1 MADPDIEARRV
12 ELNAWIARTR
22 GHQKKLGI
30 GTAAGA
36 VVSIG
41 LMVWNTTV
49 GGVGLGTVA
58 LVALC
63 GFWITAGHIMD
74 WRNKLAN
81 LGKPKVLRLSGGG
94 RRF

>member
-1 MADPDIEARRV
+1 MADPGIEARRA
-12 ELNAWIARTR
+12 ELNAWIVRTR
-22 GHQKKLGI
+22 GHQKTLAI
-30 GTAAGA
+30 VLAVAA

-41 LMVWNTTV
+41 LMFWNTTV
-49 GGVGLGTVA
+49 GGAAIGTVA

-81 LGKPKVLRLSGGG
+81 LGKPKVLRVSGGG

>member
-1 MADPDIEARRV
+1 MSDPIIEARRI

-22 GHQKKLGI
+22 AHQKKLGI
-30 GTAAGA
+30 VLSIAA

-49 GGVGLGTVA
+49 GGAAFGTVA

-81 LGKPKVLRLSGGG
+81 LGKPKVLRVSGGG
-94 RRF
+94 KRF

>member
-1 MADPDIEARRV
+1 MADPGIEARRT

-22 GHQKKLGI
+22 SHQKKLGI
-30 GTAAGA
+30 VLAVAA

-49 GGVGLGTVA
+49 GGAGIGIVA

-81 LGKPKVLRLSGGG
+81 LGKPKVLRVSGGG